1 MEPNFFIVG
10 APKSATTNMSYYL
23 KQHPQVF
30 MPENLEPYYFARLD
44 IPENYQR
51 EIISDK
57 KKYLDLYKKAT
68 NHKAAGESSPVYLYC
83 PHAAED
89 IRTQFP
95 NSRIIISLRNPIEI
109 TDSQYY
115 SLKFMKFNASRSFD
129 EILDVDEKQIERDEF
144 HIDNLL
150 IAGFYTKHIKR
161 FQKIFPEDRIK
172 IVIFEEYIK
181 NIIPTINSIL
191 KFLDINESTIFSE
204 QPKGAFREPRNS
216 ITKSLLENSVFRKIV
231 QKTIPTVPRQKVGE
245 RFFVKE
251 SQKPSMNKYQRE
263 RLKKIFQQDV
273 KDLEDLLGR
282 KLPWPDFN

>member
-181 NIIPTINSIL
+181 NTIPTINSIL

-216 ITKSLLENSVFRKIV
+216 LTKNLLENSVFRKIV

-245 RFFVKE
+245 RLFVKE

-273 KDLEDLLGR
+273 KDLEGLLGR

>member
-1 MEPNFFIVG
+1 LEPNFFIVG